1 MAGRVFTFLSL
12 LMLAFSLDDA
22 PAYLAIH
29 LHGRHQCSPTI
40 QPLKEADPR
49 LRFFALAPLNR
60 RRRVVKLVSCYA
72 FFKGWLLLSQPP
84 SCPNNSTSLPTKQKL
99 GTLSDGLGCFPLVP
113 RDCPAV
119 LTPDH
124 WYTRIRSLVRVGTVA
139 RPSPFQYL
147 YLACQ
152 LDQGYT

>member
-1 MAGRVFTFLSL
+1 
-12 LMLAFSLDDA
+12 MLAFSLDDA

-84 SCPNNSTSLPTKQKL
+84 SCPNNSTSFTTKHRFRDL
-99 GTLSDGLGCFPLVP
+99 IRWSGLFPF
-113 RDCPAV
+113 R
-119 LTPDH
+119 T
-124 WYTRIRSLVRVGTVA
+124 
-139 RPSPFQYL
+139 
-147 YLACQ
+147 
-152 LDQGYT
+152 